1 MDTEHFYACLANA
14 ERRRLLALFAKEP
27 ELCVCELVD
36 ATLLPQPRISRH
48 LAMLRKAELLVFRRS
63 GTWLFYRLSPKMSLW
78 AFRTLEMMLDA
89 EADSAEGKADRQ
101 RLKNRPVRY
110 AEADQSSGN

>member
-1 MDTEHFYACLANA
+1 MDTEHFYACLANR

-27 ELCVCELVD
+27 ELCVCELVG

-63 GTWLFYRLSPKMSLW
+63 GTWLFYRLSPKMPLW

-89 EADSAEGKADRQ
+89 EADSAECADDHY
-101 RLKNRPVRY
+101 RLKARPVRY